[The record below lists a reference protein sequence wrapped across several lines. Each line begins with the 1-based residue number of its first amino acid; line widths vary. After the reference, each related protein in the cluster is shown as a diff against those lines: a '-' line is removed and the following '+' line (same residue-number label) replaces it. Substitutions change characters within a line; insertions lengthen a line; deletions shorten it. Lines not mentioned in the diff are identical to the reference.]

1 MAALIPRYADLA
13 GKVAVVTGGS
23 GGIGGATCRMF
34 AANGVR
40 VMVNGRT
47 PERIDTVVQQLRA
60 DGGQAAG
67 FAADVTDFAAIERL
81 REATERE
88 FGPADILV
96 AVPGGNGNPMPTEQ
110 MSEALWHAAVD
121 ANLTSAFLTVR
132 SFLPGML
139 ERGRGAIV
147 TVSSRA
153 GRVASQSNAAYGA
166 AKAGLVMFTEHVA
179 REVGPRGV
187 RLNCVA
193 PGAVLVP
200 GGGLHA
206 APEAVRQQVAASHP
220 LRRNGEPED
229 IARSILFFASET
241 SSWIT
246 GVTLDVAG
254 GR

>member
-1 MAALIPRYADLA
+1 MESLIPTYGDLA

-23 GGIGGATCRMF
+23 GGIGGATCRML
-34 AANGVR
+34 AANGIR

-47 PERIDTVVQQLRA
+47 PERIDVVVQALRA
-60 DGGQAAG
+60 AGGQAAG

-96 AVPGGNGNPMPTEQ
+96 AVPGGNGNQMPTEQ
-110 MSEALWHAAVD
+110 MSEAFWRAALD
-121 ANLTSAFLTVR
+121 ANLTATFLTVR

-139 ERGRGAIV
+139 ERRRGAIV

-153 GRVASQSNAAYGA
+153 GRVASQSNIAYGA
-166 AKAGLVMFTEHVA
+166 AKAGLVMFSQHLA
-179 REVGPRGV
+179 QEVGPRGV
-187 RLNCVA
+187 RVNCVA

-200 GGGLHA
+200 GGGLER
-206 APEAVRQQVAASHP
+206 APEAVRQQVSAGHP
-220 LRRNGEPED
+220 LRRIGEPED
-229 IARSILFFASET
+229 IAHSILFFASEA
-241 SSWIT
+241 SAWIT